1 MVKIIPVPVY
11 TGHPYPENLY
21 CKCCLPTKRDPYD
34 KVYPPQQS
42 PKPISLEWEDIEYK
56 PPTY

>member
-1 MVKIIPVPVY
+1 MCDACHPKEITKTIID
-11 TGHPYPENLY
+11 EM
-21 CKCCLPTKRDPYD
+21 
-34 KVYPPQQS
+34 YPPQLK